1 MTLSDQLK
9 ALANGINPDTG
20 ELLPSHSV
28 VNRPDAIRLLFT
40 LAEELA
46 QIHSQGY
53 PATQLSGHHPAN
65 TNTPA
70 NTQAQPSFQQ
80 NPDDPAIM
88 VSFRDI
94 PYLAA
99 KAADDKPR
107 LTPEQRRQKNLAEGR
122 PAKSHFP
129 WTEAEQDELATSFRQ
144 GQSIDQLT
152 QIYERSALAIAAQLA
167 KVSLITPEEFEEYR
181 VQSVQQKQHVP
192 DRDNSD

>member
-20 ELLPSHSV
+20 ELLPPHSV
-28 VNRPDAIRLLFT
+28 VNRPDAIRLLFA
-40 LAEELA
+40 LAEELGHVNN
-46 QIHSQGY
+46 QSN
-53 PATQLSGHHPAN
+53 PVPRTSGAHPAYTP
-65 TNTPA
+65 TNT
-70 NTQAQPSFQQ
+70 QPSFQQ

-94 PYLAA
+94 PYFSA
-99 KAADDKPR
+99 KTADDKPR

-129 WTEAEQDELATSFRQ
+129 WTEAEQEELATAFRQ
-144 GQSIDQLT
+144 GQTVDQLT
-152 QIYERSALAIAAQLA
+152 LIYERSALAIAAQLA

-192 DRDNSD
+192 DRENSD

>member
-20 ELLPSHSV
+20 ELLPPHSV
-28 VNRPDAIRLLFT
+28 VNRPDAIRLLFA

-46 QIHSQGY
+46 QAHPQGY
-53 PATQLSGHHPAN
+53 SAAQSSGHHPVYLP
-65 TNTPA
+65 TNT
-70 NTQAQPSFQQ
+70 QSQPSFQQ

-94 PYLAA
+94 PYLSA
-99 KAADDKPR
+99 KMADDKPR
-107 LTPEQRRQKNLAEGR
+107 LTPDQRRQKNLAEGR

-129 WTEAEQDELATSFRQ
+129 WTEAEQEELATAFRQ
-144 GQSIDQLT
+144 GQTVEQLT
-152 QIYERSALAIAAQLA
+152 HIYERSALAIAAQLA

-192 DRDNSD
+192 DRENSD

>member
-20 ELLPSHSV
+20 ELLPPHSV
-28 VNRPDAIRLLFT
+28 VNRPDAIRLLFA

-46 QIHSQGY
+46 HPQNQNNAAIRSQE
-53 PATQLSGHHPAN
+53 LHPAY
-65 TNTPA
+65 TPA
-70 NTQAQPSFQQ
+70 GTQPQPSFLQ

-94 PYLAA
+94 PYLSA
-99 KAADDKPR
+99 KMADDKPR
-107 LTPEQRRQKNLAEGR
+107 LTPDQRRQKNLAEGR

-129 WTEAEQDELATSFRQ
+129 WTEAEQEELATAFRQ
-144 GQSIDQLT
+144 GQTVEQLT
-152 QIYERSALAIAAQLA
+152 HIYERSALAIAAQLA

-181 VQSVQQKQHVP
+181 VQSIQRKEG
-192 DRDNSD
+192 SAS